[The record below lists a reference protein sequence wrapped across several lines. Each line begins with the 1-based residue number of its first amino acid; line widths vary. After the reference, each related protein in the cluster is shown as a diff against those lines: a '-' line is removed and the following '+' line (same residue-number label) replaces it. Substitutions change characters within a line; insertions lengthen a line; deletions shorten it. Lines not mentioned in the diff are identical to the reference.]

1 MVMYEELKN
10 RFRTLREQYGYSQKY
25 AAEQL
30 CISPQAYSHYETGRR
45 IPDIELF
52 YKLACLYIVSMEYL
66 LTGKPSAAPAV
77 PEPSP
82 LCYDVQ
88 NMSAE
93 ELHEVRLFMEYL
105 KFRKKGGKTL

>member
-1 MVMYEELKN
+1 MYEELKN

-52 YKLACLYIVSMEYL
+52 YKLACLYNVSMEYL

-82 LCYDVQ
+82 LCLLTCQ
-88 NMSAE
+88 NTSAE